1 MNPYMGKESPT
12 LQYRIAQDGYD
23 AINLGVSLLPKEQAA
38 IVTNG
43 DQIFHVPLK
52 TKECLLKRNDE
63 IVGGVEVAVE
73 INTPFEQSLTLPLFY
88 FANYS
93 FLGFPTPDLH
103 PEISERM
110 IRPDRNVTRVKDVD
124 KLQQALNLVTVLR
137 ASLYC
142 QQHARMK
149 V

>member
-1 MNPYMGKESPT
+1 MGKESPT
-12 LQYRIAQDGYD
+12 LQYKIAQDGYD
-23 AINLGVSLLPKEQAA
+23 PISLGVSLLPKEQVA
-38 IVTNG
+38 IVTSG
-43 DQIFHVPLK
+43 DQTCQVPLK
-52 TKECLLKRNDE
+52 RKDCLLKRNDE
-63 IVGGVEVAVE
+63 IVGGVEVSIEVD
-73 INTPFEQSLTLPLFY
+73 TPFEQSLTLPLFY

-110 IRPDRNVTRVKDVD
+110 IRPDRNVTRLKDVD

-142 QQHARMK
+142 QQHARIK

>member
-1 MNPYMGKESPT
+1 MGKESPT

-23 AINLGVSLLPKEQAA
+23 AIDLGVSLLPKEQAA
-38 IVTNG
+38 IITRG
-43 DQIFHVPLK
+43 DESLQVPLR

-63 IVGGVEVAVE
+63 IVSGIEVAVQVD
-73 INTPFEQSLTLPLFY
+73 TPFEQSLSIPLFY

-110 IRPDRNVTRVKDVD
+110 IRPDRNITRVKDAD
-124 KLQQALNLVTVLR
+124 KLQQTLNLVTVLR

-142 QQHARMK
+142 QQSARMK
-149 V
+149 